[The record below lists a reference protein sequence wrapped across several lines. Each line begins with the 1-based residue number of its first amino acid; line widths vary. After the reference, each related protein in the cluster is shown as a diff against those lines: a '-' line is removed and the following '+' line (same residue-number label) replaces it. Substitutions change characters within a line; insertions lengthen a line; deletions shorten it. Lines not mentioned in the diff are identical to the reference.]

1 MTRVAPAKTIL
12 ITGGSSGLGRAIA
25 LGYAA
30 SGVRL
35 FLSGRNSER
44 LAAVVAECQAKGAE
58 AEGGILDV
66 TDATAVREW
75 ITACDGKSPLDL
87 VFANAGISAGTGG
100 TESRI
105 ESGEQSAKVFATNVD
120 GVRYTVETA
129 VRLMEPR
136 GHGQIAI
143 ISSLAGFRGLP
154 GSAAYSGSKAAVRV
168 WGEAVRGALAGSGVR
183 LSVICPGYVATPMTD
198 RNSYKM
204 PFLLRPEQAVGFI
217 QRGLARN
224 KARIGFPRR
233 LYYVVWFLATL
244 PPAWTDRFF
253 SRLPKKDV
261 LPD

>member
-1 MTRVAPAKTIL
+1 MPSVPAPKTIL
-12 ITGGSSGLGRAIA
+12 LTGGSSGLGRAIA

-58 AEGGILDV
+58 AEGTVVDV
-66 TDATAVREW
+66 TDAKAVHAW
-75 ITACDGKSPLDL
+75 IVACDTKSPLDL

-100 TESRI
+100 TESSI
-105 ESGEQSAKVFATNVD
+105 EASEQSAKVFATNVD
-120 GVRYTVETA
+120 GVRYTVEAA
-129 VRLMEPR
+129 VSRMEPR
-136 GHGQIAI
+136 GQGQIAI
-143 ISSLAGFRGLP
+143 LSSLAGFRGLP

-168 WGEAVRGALAGSGVR
+168 WGEALRGALAASGVK

-204 PFLLRPEQAVGFI
+204 PFLLRPEQAVVFI